1 LSVETQRSPDLR
13 DLFRQ
18 SSGNISAAIRACAPG
33 TVIKVWPGD
42 LVDVK
47 LTVNELDADDNPEAL
62 PTLRKVPLF
71 NFGNARIYTRYPV
84 LLGDPVLCMF
94 GDVDLDSWKGTRGL
108 KVVDAGSDRRHD
120 LSDCMAMPIGWG
132 QTPPGLEVLGFLLE
146 YIGVVKGLVTVHPS
160 GTLDPATITLLTA
173 LEARLN
179 AAGVK

>member
-1 LSVETQRSPDLR
+1 MSVETQRSPDLR

-132 QTPPGLEVLGFLLE
+132 QTPPGLEVLGFIRDFVE
-146 YIGVVKGLVTVHPS
+146 AMQAAGLKPNY
-160 GTLDPATITLLTA
+160 GAFATELAAQMLILQTQLT
-173 LEARLN
+173 